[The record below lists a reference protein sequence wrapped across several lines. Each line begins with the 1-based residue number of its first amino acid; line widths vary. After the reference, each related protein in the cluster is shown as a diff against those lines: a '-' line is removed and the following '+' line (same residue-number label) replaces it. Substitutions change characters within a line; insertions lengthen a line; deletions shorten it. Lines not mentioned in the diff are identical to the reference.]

1 MKFTILYRI
10 GTALKDWAE
19 KRTGHP
25 ILKGIAYRIRG
36 HKA

>member
-1 MKFTILYRI
+1 MKFKLLYRI

-19 KRTGHP
+19 KTNRP

-36 HKA
+36 HRA